1 MLSGVSID
9 LAACDLSALPNKSH
23 PKRNPRNRDVIG
35 LNGQSPLF
43 ELPLGRLLR
52 RLARLGPVTVTLL
65 SRLAEVLMN
74 NLHPRFCLQLQQKA
88 SEVDSSRVSGA
99 IQNLINSW
107 KASDTQADQ
116 DAATTSSQAPQPD
129 EEDSAGKDVANSGLP
144 NPPEQPGNAQ
154 PAEDEKQQE
163 KRNRLLSLFSRGKN
177 GQQQPEEMMPVRVSP
192 AESRDASAL
201 TKVARICL

>member
-1 MLSGVSID
+1 L
-9 LAACDLSALPNKSH
+9 
-23 PKRNPRNRDVIG
+23 
-35 LNGQSPLF
+35 
-43 ELPLGRLLR
+43 
-52 RLARLGPVTVTLL
+52 
-65 SRLAEVLMN
+65 
-74 NLHPRFCLQLQQKA
+74 LQLQQKA

-116 DAATTSSQAPQPD
+116 DAATTSSQAPQPN
-129 EEDSAGKDVANSGLP
+129 EGDSAGKAVTNSGLP
-144 NPPEQPGNAQ
+144 NPPEQSGNAQ

-192 AESRDASAL
+192 SCNCQTFAF
-201 TKVARICL
+201 TKVAASFESSLQTGLAELIGLCCCLDRLVTKRIA

>member
-1 MLSGVSID
+1 MS
-9 LAACDLSALPNKSH
+9 
-23 PKRNPRNRDVIG
+23 
-35 LNGQSPLF
+35 
-43 ELPLGRLLR
+43 
-52 RLARLGPVTVTLL
+52 
-65 SRLAEVLMN
+65 
-74 NLHPRFCLQLQQKA
+74 LHPCFVLQLQQKA

-116 DAATTSSQAPQPD
+116 DAATTSSQAPQN
-129 EEDSAGKDVANSGLP
+129 EGESAGKAVTNSGLP
-144 NPPEQPGNAQ
+144 NPPEQSGNAQ

-192 AESRDASAL
+192 SCDCQIFDEDCYQLQVWACRIDWPCALLPAL
-201 TKVARICL
+201 TCHKGSSTMYIAKLNIQHGCNTNWKAKITRSLVQNDLLDCPM